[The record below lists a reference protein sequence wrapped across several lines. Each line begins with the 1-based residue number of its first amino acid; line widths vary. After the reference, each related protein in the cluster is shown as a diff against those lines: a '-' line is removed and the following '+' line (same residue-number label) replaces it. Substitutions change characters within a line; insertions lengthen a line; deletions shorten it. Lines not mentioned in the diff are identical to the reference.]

1 MYAFNIHAI
10 APFVSHLISI
20 TVCIFVISKNPRSKL
35 HVTLG
40 IFCFFASL
48 WQFGTGM
55 MFMAQTD
62 KLAIFWDRIVYIGVN
77 FMWMMHFHFSI
88 LFSKSDDKKYW
99 LVAAYLLAGFYSMFI
114 FSDLLVHD
122 LYRYSWG
129 CHTIAG
135 PLHHTFMLVSTGF
148 YMKSLYLIY
157 RSYKRSNNEREKA
170 QYKYYFVGF
179 TIYVSASLAYLP
191 AYKIPIYPFT
201 YWFETIYCI
210 ILVYIIIKHQM
221 LDIETVAHKT
231 LLWLNI
237 SAISLIPSALLLY
250 VLYPFLVQ
258 MPMPQFLMSTMAVVI
273 GVIILYAI
281 VQPRIDSVFE
291 RRKYNYRAIVS
302 EFTDIAVTLH
312 DKEKLARITEE
323 TLKKALNTKTVRG
336 FWMSHGK
343 LNEAVTGDDIPLQLE
358 MEQDLMNHLSVHH
371 DPLELDF
378 VINDPVHAPFQD
390 KIIDLFERT
399 GTFLAVPIIHER
411 QLLGIITLDKK
422 STLKA
427 YTDIDKRFL
436 KELIVGI
443 SFSIINS
450 QMFETQRELLEKEKE
465 ARQVQEELVR
475 VKDSMNK
482 ELEWKVEERTRE
494 LNLTLEQVRTAN
506 NHIME
511 SIRYSRIIQTSLLP
525 DRNRVSEILPNSFF
539 IWKPRDIVGG
549 DIYYCEQ
556 LEKGIIIALIDCT
569 GHGVPGAFMTMLASS
584 GLQRII
590 GEERI
595 TEPATILRRMN
606 HIIKTSLQ
614 QNKKD
619 SKSND
624 GLDAAI
630 CFYEFETRELLF
642 AASRLS
648 LYIIEEGVL
657 DVIKGDPQ
665 SIGYVSSDLFYEF
678 TTHRI
683 THSDQ
688 DKTFYMTT
696 DGYLD
701 QLGGDRNKRFGSKR
715 FQQLIQDIHPL
726 DFDKQKDIMIQT
738 ITKYR
743 GDNSSTDDVTMA
755 GFSFAPR

>member
-1 MYAFNIHAI
+1 MYEFNIHAI

-20 TVCIFVISKNPRSKL
+20 TVCLFVISKNPRSKL

-40 IFCFFASL
+40 IFCLFASL

-62 KLAIFWDRIVYIGVN
+62 ELAIFWDRIVYIGVN
-77 FMWMMHFHFSI
+77 LMWMMHFHFSI

-99 LVAAYLLAGFYSMFI
+99 LVAAYVLAGFYSMFI

-135 PLHHTFMLVSTGF
+135 PLHHSFMLVSSVF
-148 YMKSLYLIY
+148 YMKSLYLIF
-157 RSYKRSNNEREKA
+157 RSYMRTNNDREKA

-179 TIYVSASLAYLP
+179 AIYLSASLAYLP

-231 LLWLNI
+231 LLWLTI
-237 SAISLIPSALLLY
+237 SAISLVPSAVLFY
-250 VLYPFLVQ
+250 GLYPFLIE
-258 MPMPQFLMSTMAVVI
+258 MPLFHFLLSVMAVVV
-273 GVIILYAI
+273 GVIVVYAF
-281 VQPRIDSVFE
+281 VQPRIDSIFE
-291 RRKYNYRAIVS
+291 RRKYNYRAIIS
-302 EFTDIAVTLH
+302 EFTDVAVTLH
-312 DKEKLARITEE
+312 DKDKLAKITEE
-323 TLKKALNTKTVRG
+323 TLKKALNTKAVRG
-336 FWMSHGK
+336 FWMNKGK
-343 LNEAVTGDDIPLQLE
+343 LTEAVVGSEAPLE
-358 MEQDLMNHLSVHH
+358 IDLDQRLIDHLIVNH
-371 DPLELDF
+371 DPLEHDF
-378 VINDPVHAPFQD
+378 VINDPVHAPFQNQ
-390 KIIDLFERT
+390 IIHLFELT
-399 GTFLAVPIIHER
+399 GTFLAVPIIHENK
-411 QLLGIITLDKK
+411 LLGIIALDKK

-427 YTDIDKRFL
+427 YTEIDKRFL

-450 QMFETQRELLEKEKE
+450 QMFEAQRELFEKEKE

-475 VKDSMNK
+475 VKDNMNR
-482 ELEWKVEERTRE
+482 ELELKVEERTRE
-494 LNLTLEQVRTAN
+494 LNLTLEKVRTAN
-506 NHIME
+506 QHIME

-525 DRNRVSEILPNSFF
+525 DPKRVGDILPNSFF

-569 GHGVPGAFMTMLASS
+569 GHGVPGAFMTMLVSS
-584 GLQRII
+584 GLQRVI

-595 TEPATILRRMN
+595 TEPATILKRMN
-606 HIIKTSLQ
+606 YIIKTSLQ
-614 QNKKD
+614 QTKED

-630 CFYEFETRELLF
+630 CFYDFRSKDLLF
-642 AASRLS
+642 GASRLS
-648 LYIIEEGVL
+648 LYMIENGEL
-657 DVIKGDPQ
+657 HIIKGDPH
-665 SIGYVSSDLFYEF
+665 SIGYVSSDLSYEF

-683 THSDQ
+683 SNSDHN
-688 DKTFYMTT
+688 KKYYLTT
-696 DGYLD
+696 DGYID
-701 QLGGDRNKRFGSKR
+701 QLGGDHDKRFSSRR
-715 FQQLIQDIHPL
+715 FKQLIQDIHSMP
-726 DFDKQKDIMIQT
+726 FDSQRAIMIQT
-738 ITKYR
+738 HKDYR
-743 GDNSSTDDVTMA
+743 GDNSRTDDVTLA
-755 GFSFAPR
+755 GFSFTS